1 MGRIRVTAI
10 AANLDG
16 MVNVLGKTELH
27 LPMYDEKKEIGK
39 NEVKL
44 PGEDDMLI

>member
-16 MVNVLGKTELH
+16 KVNVLGKAELH
-27 LPMYDEKKEIGK
+27 LPMYDKGKEIGK